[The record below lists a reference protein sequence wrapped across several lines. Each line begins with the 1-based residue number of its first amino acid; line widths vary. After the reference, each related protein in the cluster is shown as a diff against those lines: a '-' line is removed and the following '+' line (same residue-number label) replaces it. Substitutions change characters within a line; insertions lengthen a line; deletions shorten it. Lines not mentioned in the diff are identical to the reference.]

1 MAFKDRGGEASVAQV
16 SLKDMIGPLLA
27 VVLLIAGASPAA
39 AQITIPL
46 PGSGGGGIQIGP
58 QQEQQQQQR
67 APDQNRTYGGSVSI
81 RVLGAAYGRNCAG
94 NVSTNVTDDL
104 ARQCQ
109 GRDYCVY
116 RIDARQIGDPRPG
129 CAKEYQARYMCR
141 DGGNERYAS
150 ANPEASGQSV
160 VLDCRR
166 Q

>member
-1 MAFKDRGGEASVAQV
+1 MAQASI
-16 SLKDMIGPLLA
+16 KEIIGPLLA
-27 VVLLIAGASPAA
+27 VLLLVTGASPVA
-39 AQITIPL
+39 AQISIPM
-46 PGSGGGGIQIGP
+46 PGTGGSIQIGP
-58 QQEQQQQQR
+58 QPDQR
-67 APDQNRTYGGSVSI
+67 YPDQNRYYGGGVSV

-94 NVSTNVTDDL
+94 QINTNVTDDL

-116 RIDARQIGDPRPG
+116 RIDHRQIGDPRPG
-129 CAKEYQARYMCR
+129 CAKNYQARYICR
-141 DGGNERYAS
+141 DGGSEHFVS

>member
-1 MAFKDRGGEASVAQV
+1 MAQA
-16 SLKDMIGPLLA
+16 SLKDMFGPLLA
-27 VVLLIAGASPAA
+27 VLVLIAGASPAA

-46 PGSGGGGIQIGP
+46 PGSGGGIQIGP
-58 QQEQQQQQR
+58 QQDQQQR
-67 APDQNRTYGGSVSI
+67 TVPDQNRSYGGNVSI

-104 ARQCQ
+104 ARRCQ
-109 GRDYCVY
+109 GLDYCVY

-141 DGGNERYAS
+141 DGGNERYAA

>member
-1 MAFKDRGGEASVAQV
+1 VAQA
-16 SLKDMIGPLLA
+16 SLKDIVGPLLA
-27 VVLLIAGASPAA
+27 VLLLVAGASPAA

-67 APDQNRTYGGSVSI
+67 TPDQNRYYGTSVSI

-94 NVSTNVTDDL
+94 NVTTNVTDDL

-129 CAKEYQARYMCR
+129 CAKEYQARYICR
-141 DGGNERYAS
+141 DGGNERQAAAS
-150 ANPEASGQSV
+150 PEASGQSI

>member
-27 VVLLIAGASPAA
+27 VLLLIAGASPAA

-94 NVSTNVTDDL
+94 NVTTNVTDDL

>member
-1 MAFKDRGGEASVAQV
+1 MARV

-27 VVLLIAGASPAA
+27 VLLLMTGALPAA

-58 QQEQQQQQR
+58 QQQQQDQR
-67 APDQNRTYGGSVSI
+67 YYGGNVSI

-104 ARQCQ
+104 ARRCQ
-109 GRDYCVY
+109 GLDYCVY

-150 ANPEASGQSV
+150 ANPEASGQSI

>member
-1 MAFKDRGGEASVAQV
+1 MARASI
-16 SLKDMIGPLLA
+16 KEIIGPLVA
-27 VVLLIAGASPAA
+27 VLLLLTVGVSPVA

-46 PGSGGGGIQIGP
+46 PGSGSGIQIGP
-58 QQEQQQQQR
+58 QQQQDQPRYQ
-67 APDQNRTYGGSVSI
+67 DQNPSYGGGLSI
-81 RVLGAAYGRNCAG
+81 RVLGAAYGNNCAG
-94 NVSTNVTDDL
+94 NVSTNVTNDL

-116 RIDARQIGDPRPG
+116 RVDVRNIGDPRPG

-141 DGGNERYAS
+141 DGGNERRAS
-150 ANPEASGQSV
+150 ASAEASGQSI

>member
-1 MAFKDRGGEASVAQV
+1 MAQLSLAQM
-16 SLKDMIGPLLA
+16 SLRSIVGPLLA
-27 VVLLIAGASPAA
+27 VLLLIAGALPAA

-46 PGSGGGGIQIGP
+46 PGSGGGIQIGP
-58 QQEQQQQQR
+58 QQEQQQR
-67 APDQNRTYGGSVSI
+67 VPDQNRYQGGGVSI
-81 RVLGAAYGRNCAG
+81 RVLGAAYGSNCAG
-94 NVSTNVTDDL
+94 NVSTNVTNDL

-141 DGGNERYAS
+141 DGGNQRYAS
-150 ANPEASGQSV
+150 ANAEASGQSI

>member
-1 MAFKDRGGEASVAQV
+1 MAQA
-16 SLKDMIGPLLA
+16 SLKEFVGPLLA
-27 VVLLIAGASPAA
+27 VLLLVTCASPAA
-39 AQITIPL
+39 AQISIPM
-46 PGSGGGGIQIGP
+46 PGSGGSIQIGP
-58 QQEQQQQQR
+58 QQDQR
-67 APDQNRTYGGSVSI
+67 APDQNRYQGGGVSI

-116 RIDARQIGDPRPG
+116 RIDTRQIGDPRPG

-150 ANPEASGQSV
+150 ANPEASGQSI

>member
-1 MAFKDRGGEASVAQV
+1 MAQA
-16 SLKDMIGPLLA
+16 SLKDITGPLLA
-27 VVLLIAGASPAA
+27 VVLLLAGASPAA

-46 PGSGGGGIQIGP
+46 PGSGGGIQIGP
-58 QQEQQQQQR
+58 QPDQR
-67 APDQNRTYGGSVSI
+67 NPDQNRYHGGAVSI

-94 NVSTNVTDDL
+94 NVSTNVTGDL

-116 RIDARQIGDPRPG
+116 RVDVRQIGDPRPG
-129 CAKEYQARYMCR
+129 CAKDYHARYMCR
-141 DGGNERYAS
+141 DGGNERHAS
-150 ANPEASGQSV
+150 AGAEASGQSI

>member
-27 VVLLIAGASPAA
+27 VLLLIAGASPAA

>member
-1 MAFKDRGGEASVAQV
+1 MAQAL
-16 SLKDMIGPLLA
+16 LKDITGPLLA
-27 VVLLIAGASPAA
+27 ALLLLAGASPAA

-46 PGSGGGGIQIGP
+46 PGSGGGIQIGP
-58 QQEQQQQQR
+58 Q
-67 APDQNRTYGGSVSI
+67 PDQRNPDPNRYYGGVSI
-81 RVLGAAYGRNCAG
+81 RVLGAAYGRNCPG
-94 NVSTNVTDDL
+94 NVNTNVSDDL

-116 RIDARQIGDPRPG
+116 RIDVRQLGDPRPG
-129 CAKEYQARYMCR
+129 CAKDYQARYMCR

-150 ANPEASGQSV
+150 ASPEASGQSV

>member
-1 MAFKDRGGEASVAQV
+1 MARV

-27 VVLLIAGASPAA
+27 VLLLIAGASPAA

-46 PGSGGGGIQIGP
+46 PGTGGGGIQIGP
-58 QQEQQQQQR
+58 QPEQQQR
-67 APDQNRTYGGSVSI
+67 TTPDQNRYYGGSVSI

-116 RIDARQIGDPRPG
+116 RIDSRQIGDPRPG
-129 CAKEYQARYMCR
+129 CPKEYQARYMCR

-150 ANPEASGQSV
+150 ANPEASGQSI

>member
-1 MAFKDRGGEASVAQV
+1 MAHV
-16 SLKDMIGPLLA
+16 SLEDIVGPLLA
-27 VVLLIAGASPAA
+27 VLLLVIGAAPAA

-46 PGSGGGGIQIGP
+46 PGSGGGIQIGP
-58 QQEQQQQQR
+58 QDQQQR
-67 APDQNRTYGGSVSI
+67 TPDQNRYYGSGVSI

-150 ANPEASGQSV
+150 ANPAAAGQPCGRDS
-160 VLDCRR
+160 RR

>member
-1 MAFKDRGGEASVAQV
+1 MATA
-16 SLKDMIGPLLA
+16 SLKGIAGPLLA
-27 VVLLIAGASPAA
+27 VLLLLAGASPAA

-46 PGSGGGGIQIGP
+46 PGSGGGIQIGP
-58 QQEQQQQQR
+58 QQDQR
-67 APDQNRTYGGSVSI
+67 NPDQNRYYGGGVSI
-81 RVLGAAYGRNCAG
+81 RILGAAYGRNCPG
-94 NVSTNVTDDL
+94 NVNTNFTDDL

-116 RIDARQIGDPRPG
+116 RIDARQLGDPRPG
-129 CAKEYQARYMCR
+129 CAKDYQARYMCR

-150 ANPEASGQSV
+150 ASPEASGQSV

>member
-1 MAFKDRGGEASVAQV
+1 MAQA
-16 SLKDMIGPLLA
+16 SLKEFVGPLLA
-27 VVLLIAGASPAA
+27 VLLLVTCASPAA
-39 AQITIPL
+39 AQISIPM
-46 PGSGGGGIQIGP
+46 PGSGGSIQIGP
-58 QQEQQQQQR
+58 QQDQR
-67 APDQNRTYGGSVSI
+67 APDQNRYQGGGVSI

-116 RIDARQIGDPRPG
+116 RIDTRQIGDPRPG

>member
-1 MAFKDRGGEASVAQV
+1 MAQV
-16 SLKDMIGPLLA
+16 SLLKDITGPLLA
-27 VVLLIAGASPAA
+27 VLLLLAGASPAS
-39 AQITIPL
+39 AQISIPV
-46 PGSGGGGIQIGP
+46 PGSGGSIQIGP
-58 QQEQQQQQR
+58 QQQQQEQR
-67 APDQNRTYGGSVSI
+67 VPDQNRYYGTGVSI

-94 NVSTNVTDDL
+94 NVSTNVTNDL

-129 CAKEYQARYMCR
+129 CAKEYQARYVCR

-150 ANPEASGQSV
+150 ANPEASGQSI

>member
-1 MAFKDRGGEASVAQV
+1 MVQV
-16 SLKDMIGPLLA
+16 SLLKDITGPLLA
-27 VVLLIAGASPAA
+27 VLLLAGASPAS
-39 AQITIPL
+39 AQISIPV
-46 PGSGGGGIQIGP
+46 PGSGGSIQIGP
-58 QQEQQQQQR
+58 QQQQPEQR
-67 APDQNRTYGGSVSI
+67 VPDQNRYYGTGVSI

-94 NVSTNVTDDL
+94 NVSTNVTNDL

-116 RIDARQIGDPRPG
+116 RIDARQIGDPRHG
-129 CAKEYQARYMCR
+129 CAKEYQARYVCR

-150 ANPEASGQSV
+150 ANPEASGQSI